1 MMRPTAIKGNNAVAY
16 YDALVTDPKVAQ
28 KPSRVED
35 YYLSTVEPP
44 GVWWGQAAAELGL
57 AGESRREDFHALM
70 AGEDPRSGGPLG
82 RRLRLDGVRGFDLTF
97 SAPKSVSVLS
107 AVCGGDAER
116 AVLDA
121 HDAAV
126 LAVMRVVEERA
137 STRAGINGIY
147 RVDAAG
153 VVVLLVRHRTSRA
166 LDPQLHTHA
175 VLAAKVMST
184 DGRWRAIDASMLYR
198 DQRALG
204 ALYQAALRAEVTA
217 RLGVAW
223 GPVVKG
229 QAEILGVPSELLEVF
244 SRRAVQVQDAVVV
257 RADRFRAVN
266 GREPSRREW
275 GIIARDAAK
284 ESRPAK
290 QRGRSADRLRAEW
303 LATAAELCE
312 DPAALVEVVRGL
324 AERARRDS
332 EQFWVTGT
340 GGRMLRIDERAR
352 ERLVD
357 EVLAALA
364 VQASA
369 WTRSEVEREVAARL
383 AVAEGAGALDQVRA
397 VQQAASEI
405 IAGRCVDL
413 APLGVRGVAA
423 AALEEPG
430 LQRYST
436 RELVEQE
443 QRIVRWFSEAAAA
456 GGKPIVLGA
465 RLAAGLDPEQ
475 TLAAGLVAG
484 YGGLVVVVGPAG
496 AGKTRAMSAA
506 VGALR
511 QQGRAVLGLAPSA
524 RAAEQL
530 ERDGGVRAE
539 TVARFLTEHAFA
551 DGPSGEVALPA
562 GGTLIVDEAGML
574 CTQDVERLLEVA
586 RARGYRLALVGD
598 SRQLAAVGRGGMFD
612 EARSVAPLVQL
623 REVRRF
629 TERWEAEASLRLRE
643 CEPAALDR
651 YEEHGRVR
659 AGTAEQMRAAML
671 EDWWTARQKG
681 ERRALT
687 VASNDQRRV
696 LNQLARAR
704 LVDAGLVDDTGAV
717 KTGGGERVGV
727 GDDIQ
732 TRKNDRNLQTETGQ
746 WVRNRQRWKVENISQ
761 DGSVVV
767 RGRGGRLTLPLSY
780 AREHVELAYF
790 QTVHSSQGLTRQ
802 RGGTLVD
809 ELSGWRSLYVGMTRG
824 REQNTAYVIVED
836 PDDTPRRALERA
848 LRRDRSDLGALGIR
862 RRLADEARLITERR
876 VGQLET
882 ERDQLQA
889 RRKDHRATGRLRQ
902 IQDELEQLRHSSS
915 PARTQPAGSHGIPQL
930 HPDGRRG
937 PTIGR

>member
-1 MMRPTAIKGNNAVAY
+1 MMRPTAIKGDHAVAY

-28 KPSRVED
+28 KPSRVDD
-35 YYLSTVEPP
+35 YYLSTDEQA
-44 GVWWGQAAAELGL
+44 GVWWGQAAGELGL
-57 AGESRREDFHALM
+57 VGESCREDFHALM
-70 AGEDPRSGGPLG
+70 AGEDPRSGEPLG

-116 AVLDA
+116 AVLAA

-137 STRAGINGIY
+137 STRAGVNGIV
-147 RVDAAG
+147 RLDAAG
-153 VVVLLVRHRTSRA
+153 VAVLLVRHRTSRA

-175 VLAAKVMST
+175 VLAAKVMSA

-217 RLGVAW
+217 RLGVGW
-223 GPVVKG
+223 GSVVKG
-229 QAEILGVPSELLEVF
+229 QAEIAGVPPGLLEVF
-244 SRRAVQVQDAVVV
+244 SQRAAQVQDAVRVK
-257 RADRFRAVN
+257 AERFRAAN

-275 GIIARDAAK
+275 AILARDAAK
-284 ESRPAK
+284 ESRPRK
-290 QRGRSADRLRAEW
+290 HRVRSADRLRAEW
-303 LATAAELCE
+303 LATAGVVCE
-312 DPAALVEVVRGL
+312 DPAALVGVVRAVG
-324 AERARRDS
+324 ERARQDS
-332 EQFWVTGT
+332 ERFWVTGA
-340 GGRMLRIDERAR
+340 GGRMLRMEERAR

-357 EVLAALA
+357 EVLAVLA
-364 VQASA
+364 GQASA
-369 WTRSEVEREVAARL
+369 WTRSEIEREVAARL
-383 AVAEGAGALDQVRA
+383 PVSEGADALDQVRA
-397 VQQAASEI
+397 VQQAAVEI
-405 IAGRCVDL
+405 VAGRCVDL
-413 APLGVRGVAA
+413 APAGVRGVAR

-456 GGKPIVLGA
+456 GGDPIVLGA
-465 RLAAGLDPEQ
+465 KLAVGLDPEQ
-475 TLAAGLVAG
+475 AQAAGLVAG

-496 AGKTRAMSAA
+496 AGKTRTMRAA
-506 VGALR
+506 VAALR

-524 RAAEQL
+524 SAAAQL
-530 ERDGGVRAE
+530 ERAGSVRSE

-551 DGPSGEVALPA
+551 DGPSRELALPA

-574 CTQDVERLLEVA
+574 RTPDVERLMAVV

-629 TERWEAEASLRLRE
+629 TERWEAEASLLLRE
-643 CEPAALDR
+643 CEPATLDR

-659 AGTAEQMRAAML
+659 AGTAEQMRSAML
-671 EDWWTARQKG
+671 EDWWRAWQTGARP
-681 ERRALT
+681 ALT

-696 LNQLARAR
+696 LNQLARGR
-704 LVDAGLVDDTGAV
+704 LVDAGLVDDRNAL
-717 KTGGGERVGV
+717 KTGGLERVGV
-727 GDDIQ
+727 GDEIQ
-732 TRKNDRNLQTETGQ
+732 TRQNDRHLRSESAG
-746 WVRNRQRWKVENISQ
+746 WVRNRQRWQVEQIHQ

-767 RGRGGRLTLPLSY
+767 RGRGGRVVLPADY

-790 QTVHSSQGLTRQ
+790 QTVHASQGLTRRQ
-802 RGGTLVD
+802 GGTLVD

-824 REQNTAYVIVED
+824 QEQNTAYVVVED

-848 LRRDRSDLGALGIR
+848 LRRDRADLGALGIR
-862 RRLADEARLITERR
+862 RRLANEARAVTERR
-876 VGQLET
+876 LRQLEA
-882 ERDQLQA
+882 ERAQLLEHKQDPNA
-889 RRKDHRATGRLRQ
+889 DRLRQ
-902 IQDELEQLRHSSS
+902 IQEELEQLRPSAVRPPAATPGS
-915 PARTQPAGSHGIPQL
+915 PALPQL
-930 HPDGRRG
+930 QPGGPRGRG
-937 PTIGR
+937 IGR

>member
-1 MMRPTAIKGNNAVAY
+1 MMRPTAIKGSNAVAY

-35 YYLSTVEPP
+35 YYLSTDEPP
-44 GVWWGQAAAELGL
+44 GMWWGQAAAELGL
-57 AGESRREDFHALM
+57 VGESGREDFHALM
-70 AGEDPRSGGPLG
+70 AGEDPRSGEPLG

-137 STRAGINGIY
+137 STRAGVNGIY

-153 VVVLLVRHRTSRA
+153 VAVLLVRHRTSRA

-217 RLGVAW
+217 RLGVGW

-229 QAEILGVPSELLEVF
+229 QAEIIGVPPGLLELF
-244 SRRAVQVQDAVVV
+244 SQRAAQVRDAVGV
-257 RADRFRAVN
+257 RSDRFRVVN

-284 ESRPAK
+284 ESRPPK

-312 DPAALVEVVRGL
+312 DPAALVGIVRRAG
-324 AERARRDS
+324 ERARQDRDR
-332 EQFWVTGT
+332 FWVTGV
-340 GGRMLRIDERAR
+340 GGRMLRMDDRAR
-352 ERLVD
+352 GRLVD

-369 WTRSEVEREVAARL
+369 WTRAEIEREVAARL
-383 AVAEGAGALDQVRA
+383 PIRDGADALDQVRA
-397 VQQAASEI
+397 VQQATSEI
-405 IAGRCVDL
+405 IVGRCVDL
-413 APLGVRGVAA
+413 APAGVRGVAA

-456 GGKPIVLGA
+456 GGDPIVLGA
-465 RLAAGLDPEQ
+465 RLAVGLDPEQ
-475 TLAAGLVAG
+475 AQAAGLVAG

-496 AGKTRAMSAA
+496 AGKTRAMGAA
-506 VGALR
+506 VSALR

-530 ERDGGVRAE
+530 ERDSGVRSE

-551 DGPSGEVALPA
+551 DGPSGELGLPA

-574 CTQDVERLLEVA
+574 RTPDVERLMGVV

-681 ERRALT
+681 GGSALT

-696 LNQLARAR
+696 LNQLARDR
-704 LVDAGLVDDTGAV
+704 LVDAGWVDNTDAIR
-717 KTGGGERVGV
+717 TGGGERVGV
-727 GDDIQ
+727 GDEIQ
-732 TRKNDRNLQTETGQ
+732 TRQNARHLQTDTGR
-746 WVRNRQRWKVENISQ
+746 WVRNRQRWQIDAISP
-761 DGSVVV
+761 DGSVVA
-767 RGRGGRLTLPLSY
+767 RGRGGRVTLPAEY

-790 QTVHSSQGLTRQ
+790 QTVHASQGLSRRQ
-802 RGGTLVD
+802 GGTLVD

-824 REQNTAYVIVED
+824 REQNTAYVVVED

-848 LRRDRSDLGALGIR
+848 LRRDRADLGALGIR
-862 RRLADEARLITERR
+862 RRLGQDARLITQRR
-876 VGQLET
+876 VRQLEA
-882 ERDQLQA
+882 ELVQHQA
-889 RRKDHRATGRLRQ
+889 RRKDDRTAHRRRE
-902 IQDELEQLRHSSS
+902 IEDELEQLRHSSS
-915 PARTQPAGSHGIPQL
+915 SRRAQPAGGPALPRL

-937 PTIGR
+937 PTIQ